1 MIFVALFFCGFK
13 NNLYIANELIF
24 FIMKKKSVKVKT
36 DLKKFRMSS
45 RDLKNVKGG
54 RANGDT
60 TYEGGTLDEVE
71 IIGTAKM
78 M

>member
-1 MIFVALFFCGFK
+1 
-13 NNLYIANELIF
+13 
-24 FIMKKKSVKVKT
+24 MKKKSVKVKS

-45 RDLKNVKGG
+45 RELKTVKGG
-54 RANGDT
+54 RLNGDT
-60 TYEGGTLDEVE
+60 TYEGGQLSEVE